1 MALSGFMTTP
11 LYLQLRDI
19 LAARIAKGEWKRG
32 SPIPNEL
39 DLAREYGVSVGTMR
53 KALSLL
59 HSQRLVSRERGRG
72 TFVTDPSSAEQN
84 ARFDRFR
91 GPDGQP
97 VVLARETATITEGA
111 ADAGECERLSLAPGE
126 RVFRSRRLSFLAE
139 RPFMLEQAVWP
150 AQVFPGLHRNA
161 VPPCIATLAQHYGIL
176 LGKAEERISVLAAST
191 VDMDSLGVPPAS
203 PIMVLDRVMRA
214 HDGRAIEWRVGRCH
228 LGGHHYRAEMN

>member
-1 MALSGFMTTP
+1 MAISGFMTTP

-19 LAARIAKGEWKRG
+19 LAARIAKGEWKCG

-72 TFVTDPSSAEQN
+72 TFVTDPSSAEQS

-91 GPDGQP
+91 GPDGGP
-97 VVLARETATITEGA
+97 LVLARETATITEGA
-111 ADAGECERLSLAPGE
+111 ADAIECERLSLAQGDW
-126 RVFRSRRLSFLAE
+126 VFRSRRLSFVAE
-139 RPFMLEQAVWP
+139 RPFMLEQATWP
-150 AQVFPGLHRNA
+150 AQMFPGLHRHA
-161 VPPCIATLAQHYGIL
+161 VAHCIATLAQHYGIL
-176 LGKAEERISVLAAST
+176 LGTATERISVLAASPA
-191 VDMDSLGVPPAS
+191 DMDSLGAAPAS
-203 PIMVLDRVMRA
+203 PIMVLDRIMHA

-228 LGGHHYRAEMN
+228 LGAYHYRAEMG